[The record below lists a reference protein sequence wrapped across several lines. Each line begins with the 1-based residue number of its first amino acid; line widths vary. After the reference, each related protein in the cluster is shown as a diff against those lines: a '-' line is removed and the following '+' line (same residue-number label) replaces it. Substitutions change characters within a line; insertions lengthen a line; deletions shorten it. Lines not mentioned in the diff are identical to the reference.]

1 MYSCLRCDWSGECP
15 KIREDY
21 RGEYQGKDAY
31 EREECCPNC
40 GYDVTY
46 DDDNTD
52 YDDEDDM

>member
-1 MYSCLRCDWSGECP
+1 MRCDWSGDCP